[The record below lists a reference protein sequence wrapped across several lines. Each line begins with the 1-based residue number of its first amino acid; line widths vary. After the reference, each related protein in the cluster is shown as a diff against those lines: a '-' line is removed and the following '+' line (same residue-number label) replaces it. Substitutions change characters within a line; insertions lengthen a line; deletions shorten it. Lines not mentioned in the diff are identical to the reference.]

1 MSDTKAVI
9 KSADMSEEMQQEAI
23 ECSTQALEKF
33 NIEKDIAS
41 HIKREFDKKYGV
53 TWHCVVGRNF
63 GSYVTHESV
72 CAVLQVMIIVFF
84 GFCLT
89 KLGYFSN
96 DKQKWLSKLNMV
108 FFTPC
113 LLFSNIASTISL
125 EKLLAFWPIPVFYI
139 VFAGFSYTL
148 SQLTSRLVGLNR
160 PYRRFVTACVMF
172 SNTNSLP
179 IAIIS
184 SLAVSEAGKILF
196 WDADDTKDSV
206 AARGISYTLFFAI
219 FGNLL
224 RWSYGYSLLR
234 KDETDED
241 EISESDSDT
250 LDGDRLVVPTSTY
263 DETTN
268 LLSTF
273 PTLPTINSPNNND
286 DPTATK
292 SSFLKMSHDHVLV
305 RIAKR
310 IHRFMSPPLYAAF
323 LGLFV
328 GLTPLKHLMYDHDS
342 FLYPCFT
349 KAIQVCG
356 HAAVPII
363 LTCLGAQ
370 LTMIAQSQQPAQPAM
385 KAPVFTAI
393 LVRMI
398 FMPFVAIP
406 IAIAFVVYGSSWSLL
421 ATDPVFIT
429 MMIVLGCTPTA
440 INLVQITQ
448 VNGLFE
454 EEMLRMLFWSYG
466 VVCVPVCTILVF
478 VALSIVDK
486 LV

>member
-1 MSDTKAVI
+1 MLLLI
-9 KSADMSEEMQQEAI
+9 ISAIQ
-23 ECSTQALEKF
+23 
-33 NIEKDIAS
+33 
-41 HIKREFDKKYGV
+41 
-53 TWHCVVGRNF
+53 
-63 GSYVTHESV
+63 
-72 CAVLQVMIIVFF
+72 AVLQVMVIVFF

-89 KLGYFSN
+89 KLGYFTM
-96 DKQKWLSKLNMV
+96 DKQKWLSKVNMV

-113 LLFSNIASTISL
+113 LLFSNIASTISM
-125 EKLLAFWPIPVFYI
+125 EKLLAFWPIPAFYI
-139 VFAGFSYTL
+139 VFAATSYIL
-148 SQLTSRLVGLNR
+148 SQLTSRMVGLKR
-160 PYRRFVTACVMF
+160 GYRRFVTACVMF

-196 WDADDTKDSV
+196 WDADDTQESV

-234 KDETDED
+234 KDESVEE
-241 EISESDSDT
+241 EIVESDSESDT
-250 LDGDRLVVPTSTY
+250 LDEERLLIPGYGATNQFDHDVEQARRQGMPDRQASSLTLTAQPTPDILKHGDESS
-263 DETTN
+263 N

-273 PTLPTINSPNNND
+273 PTLPTD
-286 DPTATK
+286 K
-292 SSFLKMSHDHVLV
+292 SNTNGSYRSHDNLLV
-305 RIAKR
+305 RAAKR

-323 LGLFV
+323 LGLAV
-328 GLTPLKHLMYDHDS
+328 GLTPFKHIMFDNDS

-356 HAAVPII
+356 KAAVPLI

-370 LTMIAQSQQPAQPAM
+370 LTIIAQSQQPASPAM

-393 LVRMI
+393 FVRMI
-398 FMPFVAIP
+398 MMPFVAIP
-406 IAIAFVVYGSSWSLL
+406 IAIAFVVYGSQWSLL

-448 VNGLFE
+448 VNGLYE

-466 VVCVPVCTILVF
+466 VVCVPVCTVLVF

>member
-1 MSDTKAVI
+1 MADSRMLFILSSVVPRKKEKI
-9 KSADMSEEMQQEAI
+9 KKKLI
-23 ECSTQALEKF
+23 CKHF
-33 NIEKDIAS
+33 
-41 HIKREFDKKYGV
+41 KRPFFFLCDKKK
-53 TWHCVVGRNF
+53 N
-63 GSYVTHESV
+63 
-72 CAVLQVMIIVFF
+72 
-84 GFCLT
+84 
-89 KLGYFSN
+89 
-96 DKQKWLSKLNMV
+96 
-108 FFTPC
+108 
-113 LLFSNIASTISL
+113 
-125 EKLLAFWPIPVFYI
+125 
-139 VFAGFSYTL
+139 
-148 SQLTSRLVGLNR
+148 
-160 PYRRFVTACVMF
+160 
-172 SNTNSLP
+172 
-179 IAIIS
+179 
-184 SLAVSEAGKILF
+184 
-196 WDADDTKDSV
+196 
-206 AARGISYTLFFAI
+206 RGISYTLFFAI

-234 KDETDED
+234 NDEIYEE

-250 LDGDRLVVPTSTY
+250 LDGDRLAVPTGTY
-263 DETTN
+263 GATTTRDIEQGQQRQGMPDRQSSSLTLAAQPLDFDTMKKPQVTTTDGDETTN
-268 LLSTF
+268 LLSSF
-273 PTLPTINSPNNND
+273 PTLPTTTT
-286 DPTATK
+286 PTTTTTADQTK
-292 SSFLKMSHDHVLV
+292 KPSFLKMSHDHVLIC
-305 RIAKR
+305 IAQR

-356 HAAVPII
+356 NAAVPII

-393 LVRMI
+393 FVRLI
-398 FMPFVAIP
+398 LMPFVAIP
-406 IAIAFVVYGSSWSLL
+406 IAIGFVVYGASWSLL

-486 LV
+486 FV